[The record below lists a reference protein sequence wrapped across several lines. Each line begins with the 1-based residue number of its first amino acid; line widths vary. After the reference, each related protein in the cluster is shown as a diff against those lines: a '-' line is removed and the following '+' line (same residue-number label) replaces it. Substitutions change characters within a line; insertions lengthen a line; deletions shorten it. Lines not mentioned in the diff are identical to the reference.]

1 MTELDYIAREI
12 RKAEMS
18 LLRAENKPNCN
29 PKEFHDLKEK
39 LRVLRK
45 IEGVLIEHDG
55 LRLDDDNKSRTQSQS
70 V

>member
-39 LRVLRK
+39 LRILRK
-45 IEGVLIEHDG
+45 IEGVLKRDS
-55 LRLDDDNKSRTQSQS
+55 LRMDDDNKSRT
-70 V
+70 